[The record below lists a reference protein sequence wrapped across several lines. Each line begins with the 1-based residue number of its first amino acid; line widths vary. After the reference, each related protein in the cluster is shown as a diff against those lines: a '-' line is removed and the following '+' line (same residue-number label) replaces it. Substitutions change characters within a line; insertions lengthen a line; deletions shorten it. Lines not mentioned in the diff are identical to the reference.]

1 MRGEGPCFS
10 LFSGLFPRTC
20 WAGLGRTNHLEF
32 FFPLGV
38 VLDRIGW
45 VSFVDLSLCFDGRIR
60 LNSFFGGKTTLPT
73 QPFIV
78 LIFSNLFP
86 ITFWVEGEEGGGG
99 GAHPG
104 LSSARRRRR
113 VWKERGVLVLVSLG
127 KGNLNTL
134 YIYLYIYI
142 PYPYP
147 HTYPETGTETDSID
161 RSTISS
167 FFFPSSSLLSPGK
180 PPPLDPRNTTRPFL
194 SFSFLFSGIPFS
206 RAFFLSFLLSYHF
219 FFKKNKSEN
228 FSR

>member
-45 VSFVDLSLCFDGRIR
+45 VSFVVLSLCFDGRIR
-60 LNSFFGGKTTLPT
+60 LNTFLGGKTTLPT

-99 GAHPG
+99 GG
-104 LSSARRRRR
+104 GRGRSSRSQQREKK
-113 VWKERGVLVLVSLG
+113 KESLEG
-127 KGNLNTL
+127 KG
-134 YIYLYIYI
+134 
-142 PYPYP
+142 
-147 HTYPETGTETDSID
+147 G
-161 RSTISS
+161 
-167 FFFPSSSLLSPGK
+167 FGFG
-180 PPPLDPRNTTRPFL
+180 
-194 SFSFLFSGIPFS
+194 FSWK
-206 RAFFLSFLLSYHF
+206 R
-219 FFKKNKSEN
+219 KS
-228 FSR
+228 